1 MPPRKSRE
9 VKSMAPSPSP
19 GPSST
24 AANGRKATGSRST
37 RSRSSKAP
45 SEDSIPEPS
54 SASSSSA
61 QDVGAT
67 EDGDNA
73 EAEEQEEEDESTPS
87 AGASVSASAE
97 EVNEEQDDGDEG
109 DEVAQAVTATAK
121 LSMAE
126 RMAKLKDLRMRMN
139 QSSAA
144 NRKDLIAD
152 HQKSKV
158 TAKELQRLE
167 KQKKLA
173 QTLRLKADAE
183 ENGEDLERKK
193 NWEYSIEDNERWEK
207 KLEQDKVKQDTHFHN
222 AEDDA
227 HKRYNRNI
235 RSTKP
240 DLMAYERQKE
250 AALGLAPG
258 TLVPPAGSSSQTV
271 APSGSKGKVVAG
283 LSASE
288 DLYRGA
294 DTLAYG
300 DHKPSEDA
308 LDRVAEKINKDIGKY
323 KKRQKDDDDG
333 EVNYINDRNKVFNKK
348 VARYFDK
355 YTKEIRAN
363 FERGTAL

>member
-1 MPPRKSRE
+1 MPPRKARE
-9 VKSMAPSPSP
+9 VKSTAPSPSP
-19 GPSST
+19 GPS
-24 AANGRKATGSRST
+24 AAKGRGTRST

-45 SEDSIPEPS
+45 SEDSIAEPQVES
-54 SASSSSA
+54 VAETEEEVEGEAENEVASTSESHDAVAEGSEA
-61 QDVGAT
+61 EEVDGVDVGAQ
-67 EDGDNA
+67 A
-73 EAEEQEEEDESTPS
+73 EADVGVE
-87 AGASVSASAE
+87 AGAE
-97 EVNEEQDDGDEG
+97 EP
-109 DEVAQAVTATAK
+109 VAAKAT
-121 LSMAE
+121 MAE
-126 RMAKLKDLRMRMN
+126 RMAKLKDLRLRMN

-193 NWEYSIEDNERWEK
+193 NWEYSIEDNERWER

-258 TLVPPAGSSSQTV
+258 TLVPPAGSSSSSSALT
-271 APSGSKGKVVAG
+271 PGGSKGKAVAG
-283 LSASE
+283 LSAQE

-308 LDRVAEKINKDIGKY
+308 LDRVADKMNKDIGKY
-323 KKRQKDDDDG
+323 KKRAKDDDDG

>member
-1 MPPRKSRE
+1 MAPRKSRE
-9 VKSMAPSPSP
+9 VKSAAPSPSP
-19 GPSST
+19 APS
-24 AANGRKATGSRST
+24 AGRTRAT
-37 RSRSSKAP
+37 RSKSSKAP
-45 SEDSIPEPS
+45 SEVSVPETEPDVAEEENEDSTETDGPE
-54 SASSSSA
+54 
-61 QDVGAT
+61 V
-67 EDGDNA
+67 EDGDIEVEAGA
-73 EAEEQEEEDESTPS
+73 EAEQDGGEVESKKQTM
-87 AGASVSASAE
+87 E
-97 EVNEEQDDGDEG
+97 
-109 DEVAQAVTATAK
+109 
-121 LSMAE
+121 E
-126 RMAKLKDLRMRMN
+126 RMAKMKELRMRMN
-139 QSSAA
+139 QSTQQ

-158 TAKELQRLE
+158 TAKELARLE

-173 QTLRLKADAE
+173 QTLRLKAEAE
-183 ENGEDLERKK
+183 ETGEDLERKK

-207 KLEQDKVKQDTHFHN
+207 KLEEQKVKQDTHFHN

-235 RSTKP
+235 RSTKA
-240 DLMAYERQKE
+240 DLAAYERQKE

-258 TLVPPAGSSSQTV
+258 TLVSAGGSSNAVAGSSR
-271 APSGSKGKVVAG
+271 SGA
-283 LSASE
+283 LTAAE
-288 DLYRGA
+288 DLYRGS

-323 KKRQKDDDDG
+323 GRRKNKKEDDDD
-333 EVNYINDRNKVFNKK
+333 EVTYINERNKVFNKK

>member
-9 VKSMAPSPSP
+9 VKSAAPSPSP
-19 GPSST
+19 VPST
-24 AANGRKATGSRST
+24 GRSRAT
-37 RSRSSKAP
+37 RSKSSKAP
-45 SEDSIPEPS
+45 SEVSVLESDIPES
-54 SASSSSA
+54 TEEDDNEAS
-61 QDVGAT
+61 T
-67 EDGDNA
+67 EIDDN
-73 EAEEQEEEDESTPS
+73 EKVTNNGMDEQEDEDAVESKKSTMEERL
-87 AGASVSASAE
+87 
-97 EVNEEQDDGDEG
+97 
-109 DEVAQAVTATAK
+109 AK
-121 LSMAE
+121 MKE
-126 RMAKLKDLRMRMN
+126 LRMRMN
-139 QSSAA
+139 QSTQQ

-173 QTLRLKADAE
+173 QTLRLKAEAE

-207 KLEQDKVKQDTHFHN
+207 KLEEQKVKQDTDFHN

-235 RSTKP
+235 RSTKV
-240 DLMAYERQKE
+240 DLASYERQKE
-250 AALGLAPG
+250 IALGLAPG
-258 TLVPPAGSSSQTV
+258 TLVSTGGSSSAIAGSSR
-271 APSGSKGKVVAG
+271 SGA
-283 LSASE
+283 LTASE

-294 DTLAYG
+294 DTLSYG

-323 KKRQKDDDDG
+323 GKRKNKKDDEDD
-333 EVNYINDRNKVFNKK
+333 EVTYINERNKVFNKK

>member
-9 VKSMAPSPSP
+9 VKSTAPSPSP
-19 GPSST
+19 GPS
-24 AANGRKATGSRST
+24 AANGRKGAGTRST
-37 RSRSSKAP
+37 RSRLSKAP
-45 SEDSIPEPS
+45 SEDSIPEP
-54 SASSSSA
+54 
-61 QDVGAT
+61 QV
-67 EDGDNA
+67 EVEVEA
-73 EAEEQEEEDESTPS
+73 EAEAEAEAATETPDEPS
-87 AGASVSASAE
+87 AGEQGDVGISEVSTSVNDEHDRGGETAE
-97 EVNEEQDDGDEG
+97 GEDVEPG
-109 DEVAQAVTATAK
+109 TAK
-121 LSMAE
+121 LTMAE

-193 NWEYSIEDNERWEK
+193 NWEYSIEDNERWER

-258 TLVPPAGSSSQTV
+258 TLVPPAGSSSSSSSALT
-271 APSGSKGKVVAG
+271 AGGSKGKAVAG
-283 LSASE
+283 LSAQE
-288 DLYRGA
+288 DFYRGA

-323 KKRQKDDDDG
+323 KKRAKDDEDG

>member
-1 MPPRKSRE
+1 MPPRKARE
-9 VKSMAPSPSP
+9 VKSAAPSPSP
-19 GPSST
+19 APS
-24 AANGRKATGSRST
+24 AGRTRAT
-37 RSRSSKAP
+37 RSKSSKAP
-45 SEDSIPEPS
+45 SEVSLPETETEVETDVAE
-54 SASSSSA
+54 SAAEGNS
-61 QDVGAT
+61 T
-67 EDGDNA
+67 EP
-73 EAEEQEEEDESTPS
+73 EAEVDGQGEEAAD
-87 AGASVSASAE
+87 VVE
-97 EVNEEQDDGDEG
+97 ERG
-109 DEVAQAVTATAK
+109 EVDVENNKK
-121 LSMAE
+121 LTMEE
-126 RMAKLKDLRMRMN
+126 RMAKMKELRMRMN
-139 QSSAA
+139 QSTQQ

-158 TAKELQRLE
+158 TAKELARLE

-173 QTLRLKADAE
+173 QTLRLKAEAE

-207 KLEQDKVKQDTHFHN
+207 KLEEQKVKQDTHFHN

-235 RSTKP
+235 RSTKV
-240 DLMAYERQKE
+240 DLASYERQKE

-258 TLVPPAGSSSQTV
+258 TLVSAGGSSNAVAGSSR
-271 APSGSKGKVVAG
+271 SGA
-283 LSASE
+283 LTAAE
-288 DLYRGA
+288 DLYRGS

-323 KKRQKDDDDG
+323 GKRKNKKDDEDD
-333 EVNYINDRNKVFNKK
+333 EVTYINERNKVFNKK

>member
-1 MPPRKSRE
+1 MAPRKSRE
-9 VKSMAPSPSP
+9 TKSTAPSPSP
-19 GPSST
+19 APS
-24 AANGRKATGSRST
+24 AGRSRAT
-37 RSRSSKAP
+37 RSKSSKAP
-45 SEDSIPEPS
+45 SEASLQEAEITEESENSTETEAETEAEAGDDVNGNGVDGAEEPDDS
-54 SASSSSA
+54 
-61 QDVGAT
+61 T
-67 EDGDNA
+67 EDVIDNA
-73 EAEEQEEEDESTPS
+73 D
-87 AGASVSASAE
+87 V
-97 EVNEEQDDGDEG
+97 DGEG
-109 DEVAQAVTATAK
+109 QADNKK
-121 LSMAE
+121 LTMQE

-139 QSSAA
+139 QTTAQ

-158 TAKELQRLE
+158 TAKELVRLE

-173 QTLRLKADAE
+173 QTLRLKAEAE

-207 KLEQDKVKQDTHFHN
+207 KLEEQKVKQDTHFHN

-235 RSTKP
+235 RSTKV
-240 DLMAYERQKE
+240 DLATYERQKE

-258 TLVPPAGSSSQTV
+258 TLVSAGGSSNALAGSSRGGGALT
-271 APSGSKGKVVAG
+271 
-283 LSASE
+283 ASE

-308 LDRVAEKINKDIGKY
+308 LDRVADKINKDIGKY
-323 KKRQKDDDDG
+323 GKRKNKKDDEDD
-333 EVNYINDRNKVFNKK
+333 EVTYINERNKVFNKK

>member
-1 MPPRKSRE
+1 MAPRKSRE
-9 VKSMAPSPSP
+9 VKSTAPSPSP
-19 GPSST
+19 APS
-24 AANGRKATGSRST
+24 NGRSRAT
-37 RSRSSKAP
+37 RSKSSKAP
-45 SEDSIPEPS
+45 SEISVPETETETETETDLAAETIEEEENEDSTDTEN
-54 SASSSSA
+54 
-61 QDVGAT
+61 QDALNGT
-67 EDGDNA
+67 TEQEDGDN
-73 EAEEQEEEDESTPS
+73 
-87 AGASVSASAE
+87 
-97 EVNEEQDDGDEG
+97 EV
-109 DEVAQAVTATAK
+109 EVEVENKK

-126 RMAKLKDLRMRMN
+126 RMAKMKELRMRMN
-139 QSSAA
+139 QSTQQ

-173 QTLRLKADAE
+173 QTLRLKAEAE

-207 KLEQDKVKQDTHFHN
+207 KLEEQKVKQDTHFHN

-235 RSTKP
+235 RSTKV
-240 DLMAYERQKE
+240 DLASYERQKE

-258 TLVPPAGSSSQTV
+258 TLVAGGGSSNAV
-271 APSGSKGKVVAG
+271 ASSSRSGA
-283 LSASE
+283 LTASE

-294 DTLAYG
+294 DTLSYG

-323 KKRQKDDDDG
+323 GKRKNKKDDEED
-333 EVNYINDRNKVFNKK
+333 EVTYINERNKVFNKK

>member
-1 MPPRKSRE
+1 MPTRKARE
-9 VKSMAPSPSP
+9 VKSAAPSPSP
-19 GPSST
+19 APS
-24 AANGRKATGSRST
+24 AGRTRAT
-37 RSRSSKAP
+37 RSKSSKAP
-45 SEDSIPEPS
+45 SEVSLPETETEVET
-54 SASSSSA
+54 
-61 QDVGAT
+61 DV
-67 EDGDNA
+67 A
-73 EAEEQEEEDESTPS
+73 E
-87 AGASVSASAE
+87 SAE
-97 EVNEEQDDGDEG
+97 EGDSTEAEVEVEGQDVEAVADAQVEEASEA
-109 DEVAQAVTATAK
+109 ESKK
-121 LSMAE
+121 LTLEE
-126 RMAKLKDLRMRMN
+126 RMAKMKELRMRMN
-139 QSSAA
+139 QSTQQ

-158 TAKELQRLE
+158 TAKELARLE

-173 QTLRLKADAE
+173 QTLRLKAEAE

-207 KLEQDKVKQDTHFHN
+207 KLEEQKVKQDTHFHN

-235 RSTKP
+235 RSTKV
-240 DLMAYERQKE
+240 DLASYERQKE

-258 TLVPPAGSSSQTV
+258 TLVSAGGSSNAVAGSSK
-271 APSGSKGKVVAG
+271 SGA
-283 LSASE
+283 LTAAE
-288 DLYRGA
+288 DLYRGS

-323 KKRQKDDDDG
+323 GKRKNKKDDEDD
-333 EVNYINDRNKVFNKK
+333 EVTYINERNKVFNKK

>member
-1 MPPRKSRE
+1 MPTRKARE
-9 VKSMAPSPSP
+9 VKSAAPSPSP
-19 GPSST
+19 APS
-24 AANGRKATGSRST
+24 AGRTRAT
-37 RSRSSKAP
+37 RSKSSKAP
-45 SEDSIPEPS
+45 SEVSLPETETEVET
-54 SASSSSA
+54 
-61 QDVGAT
+61 DV
-67 EDGDNA
+67 A
-73 EAEEQEEEDESTPS
+73 E
-87 AGASVSASAE
+87 SAE
-97 EVNEEQDDGDEG
+97 EGDSTEAEVEVEGQDVEAVADAQVEEASEA
-109 DEVAQAVTATAK
+109 ESKK
-121 LSMAE
+121 LTLEE
-126 RMAKLKDLRMRMN
+126 RMAKMKELRMRMN
-139 QSSAA
+139 QSTQQ

-158 TAKELQRLE
+158 TAKELARLE

-173 QTLRLKADAE
+173 QTLRLKAEAE

-207 KLEQDKVKQDTHFHN
+207 KLEEQRVKQDTHFHN

-235 RSTKP
+235 RSTKV
-240 DLMAYERQKE
+240 DLASYERQKE

-258 TLVPPAGSSSQTV
+258 TLVSAGGSSNAVAGSSK
-271 APSGSKGKVVAG
+271 SGA
-283 LSASE
+283 LTAAE
-288 DLYRGA
+288 DLYRGS

-323 KKRQKDDDDG
+323 GKRKNKKDDEDD
-333 EVNYINDRNKVFNKK
+333 EVTYINERNKVFNKK